1 MGARQFPVWGLFGT
15 IQAPVAQS
23 SEHSGSS
30 FARPRV
36 FARLALLGAL
46 GAGGAL
52 GACGGGSLSGP
63 TTFEFRGL
71 TPQDANAIDALLR
84 ENELRVVRKDAGGG
98 TTFQTSDIT
107 SGKQMGSIN
116 RQILDMAR
124 RQGIETNYQGATFSY
139 SSLSASGSAFTTVTI
154 AASPGATA
162 YLADQDG
169 KNPWRLIRLDGSG
182 RWQGAVR
189 TRGRVGEEGGW
200 LFAAFTRDG
209 KLFRYLRVNVLTGEQ
224 QSATYAQAQ
233 RASLSEPTAGTSTG
247 SEPGAPDVGARSSA
261 EKAPGGSGGFKWPWE
276 K

>member
-1 MGARQFPVWGLFGT
+1 MIRPTA
-15 IQAPVAQS
+15 
-23 SEHSGSS
+23 HSGFS

-36 FARLALLGAL
+36 FVLVALVGV
-46 GAGGAL
+46 GVAL

-71 TPQDANAIDALLR
+71 TPADANAIDALLR
-84 ENELRVVRKDAGGG
+84 ENELRVVRKDDGGG
-98 TTFQTSDIT
+98 TTFQTGDIT

-116 RQILDMAR
+116 RQIQDMAR

-154 AASPGATA
+154 STSPGATA
-162 YLADQDG
+162 YIADQDG
-169 KNPWRLIRLDGSG
+169 SNPWRLVRLDGSG
-182 RWQGAVR
+182 RWQGGVR

-200 LFAAFTRDG
+200 LYAAFTRDG

-233 RASLSEPTAGTSTG
+233 RAGLGEPASGTTTGAEVGAAG
-247 SEPGAPDVGARSSA
+247 EGARSSA
-261 EKAPGGSGGFKWPWE
+261 EKPSSGGSGGFKWPWE